1 MATEPAFVD
10 DYLAYLL
17 ARSSKLV
24 SEQFHATVKAAG
36 VSVNYWRVL
45 ASLSDG
51 DGLTLNQLNERVL
64 FNQPTL
70 SKLVARMET
79 EGLLERIKG
88 EQDKRSIL
96 IYITPQGRDLV
107 NQLLAKA
114 KWHESEVLANYNQQ
128 QQELLKDMLRQLI
141 DSLES

>member
-1 MATEPAFVD
+1 MSTHKPFVD
-10 DYLAYLL
+10 DYLSYLL

-36 VSVNYWRVL
+36 LNVNYWRIL

-70 SKLVARMET
+70 SKLVARMES
-79 EGLLERIKG
+79 EGLLERMKG

-107 NQLLAKA
+107 NQLLEKA
-114 KWHESEVLANYNQQ
+114 KWHESEVLANYSAE
-128 QQELLKDMLRQLI
+128 QQELLKDMLRKLI
-141 DSLES
+141 VTLEC

>member
-1 MATEPAFVD
+1 MPTQKPFVD
-10 DYLAYLL
+10 DYLSYLL

-24 SEQFHATVKAAG
+24 SEQFHATVKASG
-36 VSVNYWRVL
+36 LNVNYWRIL

-51 DGLTLNQLNERVL
+51 DGLSLNQLNERVL

-79 EGLLERIKG
+79 EGLLQRLKG

-96 IYITPQGRDLV
+96 IYITPQGRELV
-107 NQLLAKA
+107 NRLLEKA
-114 KWHESEVLANYNQQ
+114 KWHESEVLANYSADQQ
-128 QQELLKDMLRQLI
+128 ALLKGMLRQLI
-141 DSLES
+141 AAMES

>member
-1 MATEPAFVD
+1 MSKPTPFVD

-24 SEQFHATVKAAG
+24 SEQFHAQVKATG
-36 VSVNYWRVL
+36 LNVNYWRIL

-51 DGLTLNQLNERVL
+51 DGLSLNQLNERVL

-70 SKLVARMET
+70 SKLVARMES

-88 EQDKRSIL
+88 EKDKRSIL
-96 IYITPQGRDLV
+96 IYITPQGRQLV

-114 KWHESEVLANYNQQ
+114 KWHEAEVLAKYSHA

-141 DSLES
+141 SALEN

>member
-1 MATEPAFVD
+1 MSTHKPFVD
-10 DYLAYLL
+10 DYLSYLL

-36 VSVNYWRVL
+36 LNVNYWRIL

-51 DGLTLNQLNERVL
+51 DGLSLNQLNERVL

-70 SKLVARMET
+70 SKLVARMES
-79 EGLLERIKG
+79 EGLLERLKG

-96 IYITPQGRDLV
+96 IYITPQGRELV

>member
-1 MATEPAFVD
+1 MSTQKPFVD
-10 DYLAYLL
+10 DYLSYLL

-36 VSVNYWRVL
+36 LNVNYWRIL

-51 DGLTLNQLNERVL
+51 DGLSLKQLNERVL

-70 SKLVARMET
+70 SKLVARMES
-79 EGLLERIKG
+79 EGLLERLKG

-96 IYITPQGRDLV
+96 IYITPQGRELV
-107 NQLLAKA
+107 DQLLEKA
-114 KWHESEVLANYNQQ
+114 KWHESEVLAKYNEE

-141 DSLES
+141 HALES